1 MLAKTQNLSPSP
13 NIKLENLGSHLF
25 CSITYSG
32 KNWECNISS
41 DELRSGM
48 LSLLKLQ
55 NILKSYETIIQ
66 NPHYQF
72 KFEIYENE
80 RTCTKHLI
88 LHIVFSDDYIDWEEK
103 IYFREKCIVEQEI
116 VENNLLKQQVQI
128 QQKQIEKLENIIQNL
143 EKRLDIV
150 EKDILI
156 EVIYNDVNY
165 SNEIRKLLPKK
176 MDKLR
181 IYETDN
187 VHNRL
192 YGIQLTYKNKY
203 NETIKESI
211 STRKEDLDSSGSRLP
226 KITPFLKKIV
236 EFDCDEVFF
245 SHIDFNYDFLD
256 FYLSYKKTVFVIKLE
271 SAHSCYLKKYLD
283 VLVKHTNYKK
293 LIFPYNKE
301 FNDVELKTHCD
312 TNGIEYIYE

>member
-25 CSITYSG
+25 CSINYSG

-55 NILKSYETIIQ
+55 NILKSYEIIIQ

-72 KFEIYENE
+72 KFEIHENE
-80 RTCTKHLI
+80 RTRTKHLI

-116 VENNLLKQQVQI
+116 VKNNLLKQQVQI

-143 EKRLDIV
+143 EKRLDII

-156 EVIYNDVNY
+156 QVECDDIHCGTN
-165 SNEIRKLLPKK
+165 SKIISQLLPKK

-181 IYETDN
+181 ISESN
-187 VHNRL
+187 NIHN
-192 YGIQLTYKNKY
+192 IQLTHKNKY
-203 NETIKESI
+203 NETINQSI
-211 STRKEDLDSSGSRLP
+211 TKKRYDNCSALP
-226 KITPFLKKIV
+226 NISPFLKKIV
-236 EFDCDEVFF
+236 EFDCDEVIFYYVPF
-245 SHIDFNYDFLD
+245 YYDFLD
-256 FYLSYKKTVFVIKLE
+256 FYLSHKKKVFVIYIKLE
-271 SAHSCYLKKYLD
+271 SKSNHSGYLKKYLD
-283 VLVKHTNYKK
+283 VLVKYTNYKK
-293 LIFPYNKE
+293 LVFPFNKE
-301 FNDVELKTHCD
+301 FNDIELKTHCE
-312 TNGIEYIYE
+312 TNGIEYICE